1 MDEMNEQNPMEQSR
15 AQGDGGDMPGGEMDR
30 PVGGMPAVQTAIER
44 NVAQLV
50 DTVVERALAEVSDR
64 RERNMV
70 KELIAAE
77 LRTTLT
83 ELAEREAGRQM
94 ALTAGDGAGALAFGD
109 AARTGMGVARQVQ
122 ELGFVEFT
130 AGLITGTFDAIIG
143 ATVKQMEAYAKL
155 VADVSKSL
163 AQFQAENVSD
173 AQVNAHLVERFP
185 DPTDPKRSL
194 IRFSATSDPQFK
206 GITGDKD
213 NGTTAKSPKSRR
225 STLPLH

>member
-30 PVGGMPAVQTAIER
+30 PVGGMPAMQTAIER

-50 DTVVERALAEVSDR
+50 DNVVERALAEVSDR

-83 ELAEREAGRQM
+83 ELAERETGRQM

-109 AARTGMGVARQVQ
+109 AATTGMGVARQVQ

-143 ATVKQMEAYAKL
+143 ATVKQMEAYSKL

-185 DPTDPKRSL
+185 DPADPKRSV
-194 IRFSATSDPQFK
+194 IRFSATTDPQFK
-206 GITGDKD
+206 GITEDK
-213 NGTTAKSPKSRR
+213 
-225 STLPLH
+225 